1 VYAWGIVLALL
12 AGVASQAG
20 HICQKLVVNEVAGA
34 GGAQPAASGAKP
46 ASSSFFSRLLRRP
59 LWVAGLV
66 LEIGVSTVFFLLAQ
80 VYLGPALIPGL
91 MATGL
96 IVLAVG
102 SAWLVREPLGFGEGL
117 GIVFLI
123 VSAVLLGGSRL
134 AIDLAAFDI
143 LDLGFL
149 RRAVIFSAAVTAL
162 FFSFRLL
169 RRRTRHGPLHA
180 LGSGL
185 LYVLSNFW
193 VGPFT
198 GAVLRLFRG
207 ELGLP
212 VWAMFAFSSA
222 VLVLTNLFG
231 IAELQRAFR
240 VSRAAV
246 AAPLQTLPTQV
257 APGLMYLLVFRLPAP
272 SRGAV
277 WLFALGVV
285 LIVASSFLVSRDRH
299 PAGRLA
305 NRPALQKF
313 SSSTSNTRKQ

>member
-1 VYAWGIVLALL
+1 MYAWGFVLALL

-20 HICQKLVVNEVAGA
+20 HICQKLVVNEVAG
-34 GGAQPAASGAKP
+34 GAKPAASGSKP
-46 ASSSFFSRLLRRP
+46 ASCSFFGRLLRRP
-59 LWVAGLV
+59 LWLTGLV
-66 LEIGVSTVFFLLAQ
+66 LELGLSTVFFLLAQ

-102 SAWLVREPLGFGEGL
+102 SAWIVREPLGFGEVL

-123 VSAVLLGGSRL
+123 ASAVMLGGSRL

-149 RRAVIFSAAVTAL
+149 RRAVIFSTAVTAL
-162 FFSFRLL
+162 FFSLRLL
-169 RRRTRHGPLHA
+169 RRRTRQGPLHA
-180 LGSGL
+180 LCSGL

-198 GAVLRLFRG
+198 GSVLRLFRG
-207 ELGLP
+207 DRGLP

-257 APGLMYLLVFRLPAP
+257 APGLMYLLVFRLPPP

-277 WLFALGVV
+277 WLFALGAA
-285 LIVASSFLVSRDRH
+285 LIVVSSFLVGSRREEGREAALEP
-299 PAGRLA
+299 PA
-305 NRPALQKF
+305 
-313 SSSTSNTRKQ
+313 